1 MGTATAYAIVIS
13 GLVNELV
20 LVDINRGKA
29 EGEAMDIAHGAS
41 FVKPVNIYAGDF
53 SQCRDADIIIYTAGA
68 AQKPGE
74 TRLDLAARN
83 TAILKETLPEIIY
96 PDSKSILLVVAN
108 PVDVLTYA
116 ALKIIKM
123 PPGKVLGSGTVLDTS
138 RFRYL
143 ISRHCLVEPRNIH
156 AHVAGEHGDSEV
168 LLWSTANI
176 AGISIDKFCARRGL
190 SAPDRNTI
198 SSGVRHAAYEV
209 IGRKGYTCF
218 AIGLAVKRIC
228 ECILRDENSILTVSG
243 LLSGEYG
250 LNNLCMSLPSI
261 VNREGRA
268 MTLEVSLAEDEKSA
282 LQRSAQAL
290 RQVLDSLKI

>member
-1 MGTATAYAIVIS
+1 VGTATAYAIVIS

-20 LVDINRGKA
+20 LVDINRSKA

-53 SQCRDADIIIYTAGA
+53 SQCLDADIIIYTAGA

-74 TRLDLAARN
+74 SRLDLAARN
-83 TAILKETLPEIIY
+83 TAILKETLSEIIY

-116 ALKIIKM
+116 ALKTIKM

-176 AGISIDKFCARRGL
+176 AGISIDKFCDRRGL
-190 SAPDRNTI
+190 SVPDRNTI
-198 SSGVRHAAYEV
+198 SSGVRRAAYEV
-209 IGRKGYTCF
+209 IARKGYTCF

-228 ECILRDENSILTVSG
+228 ECILRDESSILTVSG
-243 LLSGEYG
+243 LLSEEYG
-250 LNNLCMSLPSI
+250 LNNVCMSLPSI

-268 MTLEVSLAEDEKSA
+268 ITLEVSLAEDEKSA

-290 RQVLDSLKI
+290 RQVLDNLKI